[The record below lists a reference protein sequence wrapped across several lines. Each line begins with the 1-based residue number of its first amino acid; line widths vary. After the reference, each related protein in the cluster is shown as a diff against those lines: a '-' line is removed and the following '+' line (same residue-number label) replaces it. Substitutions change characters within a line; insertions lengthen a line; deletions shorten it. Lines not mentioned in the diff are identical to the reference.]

1 MRILVVDDDSGL
13 CEQLS
18 KSLARQRYDV
28 DSASDGEKALDKL
41 FEYRYDLVILDIML
55 PKRDGMEVLKEM
67 RKAGMDTPVIMLTA
81 RGSVA
86 DRIKGLD
93 AGADDY
99 LPKPF
104 ALEELVARIR
114 SLLRRAG
121 DQANACIT
129 VRDLSLNTINR
140 EIHFNSVPLM
150 LTPKEFSILEFL
162 LYNKNR
168 LITRFN
174 LAEHV
179 WGDAYDPF
187 AMSNF
192 IDVHIKNLRQKLK
205 DVRCPE
211 IIETV
216 RGVGFIV
223 RDEDI

>member
-1 MRILVVDDDSGL
+1 MRILVVDDDLGL
-13 CEQLS
+13 RKQL
-18 KSLARQRYDV
+18 KTSLISQHYDV
-28 DSASDGEKALDKL
+28 DSAADGEEALDKL
-41 FEYRYDLVILDIML
+41 FGSSYDLVVLDIML
-55 PKRDGMEVLKEM
+55 PKRDGLAVLKEM
-67 RKAGMDTPVIMLTA
+67 RTADIDTPVIMLTA
-81 RGSVA
+81 RGSID

-93 AGADDY
+93 TGADDY

-104 ALEELVARIR
+104 AFEELVARIR

-121 DQANACIT
+121 DQANAY
-129 VRDLSLNTINR
+129 LSVQGLTLNTINR
-140 EIHFNSVPLM
+140 EIRFGSGLLT
-150 LTPKEFSILEFL
+150 LTPKEFSIIEFL

-187 AMSNF
+187 TMSNF

-205 DVRCPE
+205 DAGCPE
-211 IIETV
+211 IVETV

-223 RDEDI
+223 RDESI